1 MSAASFPARHRRAGS
16 RAYAR
21 GAIALAPAG
30 SSVTRP
36 CPCDRLP
43 SLALL
48 GPSPRSPAGCG
59 EREPPVSPSPTSAWT
74 RATRLDVDD
83 AAPDSGQDGSPTAPA
98 GCRAPAAAQCD
109 DGVDCT
115 TDICADDGRCVNLPN
130 ATRVRRHGV
139 LQRRRAPATRGA
151 GASAGTPIAC
161 NDNYTCTID
170 RCDEETKT
178 LRAQPRDFDRDG
190 DPDIRCSGPTCGDAG
205 VPPTRRDGLLARRRL
220 RREQP
225 PGESS
230 LLPEIC
236 GDGIDNNCNT
246 FVDMAEPGGCRRPP
260 GDNCDDALDV
270 SRGRALRGE
279 PRRAP
284 RATSPLRCAGNAMLQ
299 RDVVLRLAAHRAPRP
314 RGHRPEPPPALA
326 LLYLQVQNS
335 CGAATGT
342 AVREC
347 VLGFPSVYR
356 TRALPAGE
364 YFILLGATGSVATMA
379 DVEVNVDL
387 SPPRCPPPTRPARP
401 RRRLPRRG
409 GTVRGSL
416 VAVTDDVLTR
426 CGGTN
431 PDLVY
436 RITLPETRDL
446 SARLTGAR
454 NEFLQVSLLSNCMR
468 SPTSLRCTNGR
479 AGAVSRAQ
487 PRGGDVLHPR
497 RGPAH
502 RGGFHPGGDHRRAH
516 HAPAGDTCAAPLAL
530 AAGQTVTGSFAE
542 YEDDYQLSCAGS
554 NSRDVVYRF
563 TLTEPSDVTLIARGG
578 LNAYYYLGLQ
588 RTCGERTGEVACR
601 FGAPARLSARGL
613 DPGTYFVVVK
623 ALQGG
628 DFTLSLDAR
637 APLSAT
643 MVTGNDTCSTPYAI
657 PPGGGYFTGSTA
669 MMRRDYQASC
679 LTGMTS
685 EDVVFRVAV
694 DRRSRVYFSTEGSS
708 FDTVMW
714 LTTAD
719 MCPGRAIPQACND
732 DAIGTAAAFDAELEP
747 GMYYLFL
754 GGFSSSARGNYSLL
768 VLPTALP

>member
-1 MSAASFPARHRRAGS
+1 MTKTRAPRSFPGL
-16 RAYAR
+16 
-21 GAIALAPAG
+21 ALP
-30 SSVTRP
+30 
-36 CPCDRLP
+36 
-43 SLALL
+43 LALL
-48 GPSPRSPAGCG
+48 CGVLVAGCG
-59 EREPPVSPSPTSAWT
+59 GDEPPVFVA
-74 RATRLDVDD
+74 D
-83 AAPDSGQDGSPTAPA
+83 AGMDAGDTAIFDALRPMQDSGGPDARGRVCTRS
-98 GCRAPAAAQCD
+98 AQCD

-115 TDICADDGRCVNLPN
+115 QDICADDGRCVNVPN
-130 ATRVRRHGV
+130 ATACDDMVHCNGVEQCDARRGCI
-139 LQRRRAPATRGA
+139 
-151 GASAGTPIAC
+151 AGTPIAC

-178 LRAQPRDFDRDG
+178 CQHTPRDFDGDG
-190 DPDIRCSGPTCGDAG
+190 DPDIRCRGPACGDAG
-205 VPPTRRDGLLARRRL
+205 VAEPDSGVETACWRGGDCDDTNPRVNSR
-220 RREQP
+220 
-225 PGESS
+225 
-230 LLPEIC
+230 LPEIC
-236 GDGIDNNCNT
+236 GDGIDNNCNGM
-246 FVDMAEPGGCRRPP
+246 VDMAEPGGCRRPP
-260 GDNCDDALDV
+260 HDNCDDALDV
-270 SRGRALRGE
+270 SAGGRFTVGLGG
-279 PRRAP
+279 
-284 RATSPLRCAGNAMLQ
+284 TSGDFPLRCAGNAMLQ
-299 RDVVLRLAAHRAPRP
+299 RDVVLRLRLTEARDVAITAQASTNAAV
-314 RGHRPEPPPALA
+314 
-326 LLYLQVQNS
+326 YLQVQDS

-347 VLGFPSVYR
+347 LLGFPTTYR

-379 DVEVNVDL
+379 DVEVNVTL
-387 SPPRCPPPTRPARP
+387 SPATMPPTNQTCETAQEIAPT
-401 RRRLPRRG
+401 G

-416 VAVTDDVLTR
+416 VAVTDDVLSR

-468 SPTSLRCTNGR
+468 SPTSLRCTNGAPAQFLAR
-479 AGAVSRAQ
+479 SLAAGTYYILVEG
-487 PRGGDVLHPR
+487 PRTAGDFTLEVTTAAPTT
-497 RGPAH
+497 P
-502 RGGFHPGGDHRRAH
+502 
-516 HAPAGDTCAAPLAL
+516 PAGDTCAAPLAL